1 MEWRERK
8 TENKVR
14 KKTKNE
20 KGGEME
26 SGKRGIRWKYKGN
39 RGK

>member
-1 MEWRERK
+1 MEWREREI
-8 TENKVR
+8 ENKVR

-26 SGKRGIRWKYKGN
+26 RGKRGIW
-39 RGK
+39 